1 MKSTNNDDH
10 MNYNHLT
17 VCIWFVFQEVN
28 ELLQKVSGTDRPV
41 PIWAD
46 REPHTVSMAAK
57 NQILYSFHF
66 RLKVSAI
73 NPVLLNSVHAQSK
86 CNKLSSTQSIMF
98 MLKVSAINSV
108 LLNSIHAQ
116 SKCNKLSSTQ
126 FCSCSK

>member
-10 MNYNHLT
+10 MNDNHLT

-46 REPHTVSMAAK
+46 TEPHTVSMTAK

-73 NPVLLNSVHAQSK
+73 NSVLLNLFMLKASAINPVLLNSVHAQSK
-86 CNKLSSTQSIMF
+86 S
-98 MLKVSAINSV
+98 
-108 LLNSIHAQ
+108 
-116 SKCNKLSSTQ
+116 NKLSSTQ
-126 FCSCSK
+126 FRSCSM

>member
-10 MNYNHLT
+10 MNDNHLT

-46 REPHTVSMAAK
+46 TEPHTVSMAAK

-73 NPVLLNSVHAQSK
+73 TQFYSNP
-86 CNKLSSTQSIMF
+86 F
-98 MLKVSAINSV
+98 MLKVSAINSA
-108 LLNSIHAQ
+108 LLNSVHAQ
-116 SKCNKLSSTQ
+116 CKCNKLSSTQ
-126 FCSCSK
+126 FRLCSM

>member
-10 MNYNHLT
+10 MNDNHLT

-46 REPHTVSMAAK
+46 TEPHTVSMAAK

-73 NPVLLNSVHAQSK
+73 NSVLLNSVHAQSK
-86 CNKLSSTQSIMF
+86 CK
-98 MLKVSAINSV
+98 NSV
-108 LLNSIHAQ
+108 ILNSVHAQ
-116 SKCNKLSSTQ
+116 SKSNKLSSTQ
-126 FCSCSK
+126 FRSCSK